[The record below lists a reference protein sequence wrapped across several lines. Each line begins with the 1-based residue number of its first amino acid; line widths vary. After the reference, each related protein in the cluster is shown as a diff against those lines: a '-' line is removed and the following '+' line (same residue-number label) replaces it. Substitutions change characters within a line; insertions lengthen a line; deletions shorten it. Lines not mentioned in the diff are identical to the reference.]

1 MEILLILTLILLLTS
16 FYYLSQFKNSTNL
29 LSSENKLFKQRE
41 EQLNQT
47 ISDLNATLQTEQH
60 IIRERKTELDKK
72 EKEIVLTLNDLE
84 IELAKE

>member
-1 MEILLILTLILLLTS
+1 MEILLILALILLLTS

-60 IIRERKTELDKK
+60 IIRERKR
-72 EKEIVLTLNDLE
+72 N
-84 IELAKE
+84 